1 MKTTY
6 LLEDAPLPKF
16 FGRKY
21 STPKAFP
28 PINPLLKSPEMRTIT
43 AIGLALGSRRR
54 EGVDAEQWQDF
65 AFDDGGGLIDVSKFE
80 PWMLQLAAAV
90 ATVLSKEPPLYC
102 LDVGLFGDFENTEP
116 PAFQSPPFSFAMWVP
131 EFECSA
137 SDCGDSHQVLFL
149 VHHVGNDLLIANVSF
164 NNRDYTVVSGSCE
177 VCRLDRKPDRWGLNL
192 VSNTIAYMTSYSEA
206 VEITDS
212 SVKSFRGNGFAN
224 PSTPVKM
231 LRPRM
236 ISQTQRKRIVR
247 KSPTSGQQFHDRA
260 SPVTHWRRGH
270 WHKYKV
276 GQGRKEEK
284 LNWIEP
290 VLVNSGGDQ

>member
-16 FGRKY
+16 FDRKY

-28 PINPLLKSPEMRTIT
+28 PINPLLKSAEVRTIT
-43 AIGLALGSRRR
+43 AIGLVLGSRRR
-54 EGVDAEQWQDF
+54 EGVEAEQWQDF

-102 LDVGLFGDFENTEP
+102 LDLGLFSNFENTDP
-116 PAFQSPPFSFAMWVP
+116 PVFQKPPFSFAMWVP

-137 SDCGDSHQVLFL
+137 SNCGDTHQVLFL
-149 VHHVGNDLLIANVSF
+149 VHHVGDDLLVADISF
-164 NNRDYTVVSGSCE
+164 NNRNYAVVSGSCE
-177 VCRLDRKPDRWGLNL
+177 VCRLGEKPGRWGLNI
-192 VSNTIAYMTSYSEA
+192 VSNTIAYMTSYLEA
-206 VEITDS
+206 VEIIDS
-212 SVKSFRGNGFAN
+212 SVKSFRGKGFA
-224 PSTPVKM
+224 SSSAAVEM

-236 ISQTQRKRIVR
+236 ISQIQRKRIAR
-247 KSPTSGQQFHDRA
+247 KLPMPSQQYHDRA
-260 SPVTHWRRGH
+260 SPATHWRRGH

-290 VLVNSGGDQ
+290 ILVNSGGTQ